1 MATTADNVEMQGIE
15 FQIINDSDEATNS
28 IERLGQALSA
38 LKINVKGGISAV
50 SRAGSAIS
58 KLRTALD
65 GIDTSGI
72 ANKLKGVSDAV
83 NNLKIDP
90 SVKVPASLS
99 KNLAALNAAVARSD
113 TGKIIGLRN
122 ALKSMDDVSKIN
134 ISSALPKN
142 ITALN
147 AALSVLDISKA
158 SKLTTLAQALKP
170 FGEIEKAQLSATFIK
185 NLKAVPEVVKEFESL
200 DMEKFAQ
207 QMKSLADA
215 LRPFADEMN
224 KVSSGFSAF
233 PSRIQR
239 LITSTEQYNGTVRRA
254 TSNTNAFGKALKGLS
269 ILAIAKSL
277 SKFFSSAIVRA
288 SDYQE
293 TLAMFQASMGEYAEE
308 AYNYAQKVNEVMG
321 INPAEWMKNQGVF
334 QSIITGFGVAG
345 DKAAIMSK
353 NLTQLGYDLSAFYNL
368 SFEETMQ
375 KVRSGIS
382 GELEPLRNLGYDLSV
397 ARLQQEV
404 DSLGSAAKNLSVDLS
419 DSYLEQERLNLGI
432 QKSVSN
438 MNQAEKA
445 QLRYHAMM
453 TQLTVVQGAMAR
465 ELDSPINQLR
475 ILRSQLEQ
483 ASQAFGNL
491 FIPILNKVLPPLI
504 AVASALRQVIAA
516 IAKLFN
522 IKMADS
528 VDWGKSFGSAATGS
542 GAVADN
548 MDSAAGSAKELKRY
562 LAGFDELNVLPDQS
576 KSGGGGGAGGGGGGM
591 LDLNPEDYDF
601 LGKAVTEKV
610 DEWKAKIQPVVDW
623 ITEHLQDI
631 FDWTVAIGA
640 EFASWKIAQNI
651 SDFLDKIKGQKGAN
665 LLYQIGFKIVGLGL
679 FLDSWRTMKEAIDSI
694 VKYGPTFSNVTQLLS
709 GFSEGV
715 GTALLMLGNIKAG
728 GVMLI
733 ISGITGVA
741 SAISDMA
748 KEGINFNNLTNFTEK
763 FGIFLAGISLS
774 LGNIKVASIELSLS
788 GVVLIIRNLKDVVEA
803 IKTGNWENVNKIEV
817 VSGVALA
824 VGGLFTVLSGVKE
837 KLGGASAAKSVID
850 TVTQSTEALS
860 TRTATMSTK
869 MLSLVKNVGLGVT
882 VLAEVAAGMII
893 FAGAIA
899 VVGVELDKAAQAWQ
913 PVIDNAGTVA
923 IAVAVG
929 TGLMATIGAACYG
942 LGMAG
947 KSAAL
952 NIGIGTAILLE
963 LGVATGLF
971 IVEIW
976 AIGKGLDEIGKAW
989 EPVLNNGENIA
1000 TAIGIGTGLLVG
1012 VGVVTAALGVATV
1025 GTSGLLPLAIA
1036 AGTALLVELS
1046 IAFVEFSDS
1055 LVDVANE
1062 LNNNLAPA
1070 LHDLNGTLPGLK
1082 SDMHDFTVFMT
1093 GFATEISDYTKSMGK
1108 ITWST
1113 LIGKFQKLFSGN
1125 PMQGLATDVG
1135 TIATDTANLNG
1146 KLQTANSELQTA
1158 IALLTDYISFMDTM
1172 KTLTA
1177 SEGTVEL
1184 STGLYTNLKDAG
1196 SKLVTGFSDGM
1207 MAEAPLLDSA
1217 FNRILSSQN
1226 AFSTRFLST
1235 WNSLWSGVSVSFV
1248 GYWNSIIGNMSVGM
1262 NSIIYATNNII
1273 SAMNAIMHTL
1283 GYTGGLTKIPS
1294 VSIPRYAN
1302 GGYVDQGQLFIAR
1315 EAGAEMVG
1323 SIGRR
1328 TAVANNDQIVESITY
1343 GVREANDDVVTAIYA
1358 VAQQVI
1364 SEMRNQGS
1372 GNGSGGG
1379 YDFDRAVYEANRR
1392 NARVYG

>member
-1 MATTADNVEMQGIE
+1 MTTTADNVEMQGIE
-15 FQIINDSDEATNS
+15 FQIINDSDDATNS
-28 IERLGQALSA
+28 IERLGKALA
-38 LKINVKGGISAV
+38 ELKINVKGGISAV

-83 NNLKIDP
+83 NQL
-90 SVKVPASLS
+90 
-99 KNLAALNAAVARSD
+99 
-113 TGKIIGLRN
+113 
-122 ALKSMDDVSKIN
+122 N
-134 ISSALPKN
+134 ISPNAKISSSLPKN

-147 AALSVLDISKA
+147 AAVANIQPEKIVQLGSALQAVANGSGAKISATLPKNITALNTALAGLDAGGIAKLSGLGSGLKPLGELKTA
-158 SKLTTLAQALKP
+158 KLTSFIT
-170 FGEIEKAQLSATFIK
+170 QLGK
-185 NLKAVPEVVKEFESL
+185 LPAVIQEL
-200 DMEKFAQ
+200 DKVDLNQFTQ
-207 QMKSLADA
+207 QMEDFAEAIKPL
-215 LRPFADEMN
+215 ADEMN
-224 KVSSGFSAF
+224 KVAAGFSAF
-233 PSRIQR
+233 PNRIQR
-239 LITSTEQYNGTVRRA
+239 LITSTEQYNGTVKRA
-254 TSNTNAFGKALKGLS
+254 TTSTNAWSSALKGLS
-269 ILAIAKSL
+269 FAVVYRAATKLI
-277 SKFFSSAIVRA
+277 SSAILKA

-293 TLAMFQASMGEYAEE
+293 TLAMFQVSMGEYAEE

-397 ARLQQEV
+397 ARLQQEM
-404 DSLGSAAKNLSVDLS
+404 DDLSEAAKNLSVDLS
-419 DSYLEQERLNLGI
+419 DTYLEQERVNLGI
-432 QKSVSN
+432 NKSVSS

-453 TQLTVVQGAMAR
+453 TQLTTVQGAMAR

-504 AVASALRQVIAA
+504 AVASALRQVISA

-651 SDFLDKIKGQKGAN
+651 SDFLDKIKGQTGAN

-728 GVMLI
+728 GVILI

-850 TVTQSTEALS
+850 TVTQSTETLS
-860 TRTATMSTK
+860 TGTATMSTK

-923 IAVAVG
+923 IAVGIG
-929 TGLMATIGAACYG
+929 TGLMALIGAACYG
-942 LGMAG
+942 LGTVG

-952 NIGIGTAILLE
+952 NIGIGAAILLE
-963 LGVATGLF
+963 LGVATRLF

-976 AIGKGLDEIGKAW
+976 EIGKGLDEIGKAW

-1113 LIGKFQKLFSGN
+1113 LMGKFQKLFSGN

-1135 TIATDTANLNG
+1135 TIATDTASLNG
-1146 KLQTANSELQTA
+1146 KLQTANGELQTA

-1177 SEGTVEL
+1177 SAGTVEL

-1207 MAEAPLLDSA
+1207 IAESPLLDSA

-1226 AFSTRFLST
+1226 AFSNQFLST
-1235 WNSLWSGVSVSFV
+1235 WNGLWSGVSVSFV
-1248 GYWNSIIGNMSVGM
+1248 GYWNNIIGNMSVGM

-1302 GGYVDQGQLFIAR
+1302 GGFVDQGQLFIAR
-1315 EAGAEMVG
+1315 EAGAELVG

-1328 TAVANNDQIVESITY
+1328 TTVANNDQIVEGITY

-1358 VAQQVI
+1358 VAQQII
-1364 SEMRNQGS
+1364 SEMRNQDS
-1372 GNGSGGG
+1372 SGSGGG